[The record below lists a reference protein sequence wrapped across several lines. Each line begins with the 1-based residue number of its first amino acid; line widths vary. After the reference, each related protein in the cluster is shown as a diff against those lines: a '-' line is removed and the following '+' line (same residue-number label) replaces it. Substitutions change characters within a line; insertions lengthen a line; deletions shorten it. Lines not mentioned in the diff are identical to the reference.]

1 MYRVDNLP
9 DLNDVGFVSLATECR
24 LRIMKWWGREV
35 TSELTSIADARS
47 RVREYAAATKTSEA
61 FVWKRI
67 KRKRRLPR
75 SIAAI
80 ALHDDNERLWGVVV
94 VDSSNAHTCIDV
106 DERRFKVAFTDLRR
120 KLFAYGLTQ
129 E

>member
-1 MYRVDNLP
+1 
-9 DLNDVGFVSLATECR
+9 
-24 LRIMKWWGREV
+24 
-35 TSELTSIADARS
+35 
-47 RVREYAAATKTSEA
+47 
-61 FVWKRI
+61 
-67 KRKRRLPR
+67 
-75 SIAAI
+75 
-80 ALHDDNERLWGVVV
+80 VVV